1 MVHIEH
7 NNIYIL
13 SGFVKLCREIQ
24 RFNSMVEMQ
33 KFNLCW
39 NEFDKAASAIM
50 KNLVADQDFT
60 DVTISCDDDET
71 ILAHKIVLG
80 SSSPVFRYFVTCLNK
95 TTSRK
100 A

>member
-1 MVHIEH
+1 
-7 NNIYIL
+7 
-13 SGFVKLCREIQ
+13 
-24 RFNSMVEMQ
+24 MVEMQ

-39 NEFDKAASAIM
+39 NEFDKAASATM

-80 SSSPVFRYFVTCLNK
+80 SSSPVFRYFYITYQNLNNPWSLALSQSNQEPVACL
-95 TTSRK
+95 
-100 A
+100 